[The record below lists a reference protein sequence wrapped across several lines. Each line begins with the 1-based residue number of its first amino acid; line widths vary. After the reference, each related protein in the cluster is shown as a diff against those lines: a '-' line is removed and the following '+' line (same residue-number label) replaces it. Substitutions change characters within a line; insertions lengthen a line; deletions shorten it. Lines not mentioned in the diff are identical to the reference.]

1 MNTVRLAIFGG
12 GRRVQTFYGELC
24 HWLQA
29 QQSCK
34 CVAICNRSPEKVD
47 HFAKQLGANV
57 YSTPNQLLE
66 SERIDAAIVSV
77 SPDYK
82 DRLAQQ
88 LAEKGLH
95 LFLDSPVPSW
105 RTGKILEKL
114 EKTQNLKIEIS
125 EDQSFS
131 PEAEFQRNL
140 LASGLF
146 GKLLVVHNQGKE
158 IDYHGLARL
167 HNLVGSFVEIQGV
180 SGRNLSIPGGDR
192 CYLRELEFS
201 KLLYLSQ
208 YTSPKN
214 HSLRLE
220 KDFRLVCEYGVI
232 GQTHVLHRE
241 FEPESYH

>member
-12 GRRVQTFYGELC
+12 GRRVQTFYAELC

-88 LAEKGLH
+88 LAGIAPFSGFSCPKLANREN
-95 LFLDSPVPSW
+95 F
-105 RTGKILEKL
+105 RKIRE
-114 EKTQNLKIEIS
+114 N
-125 EDQSFS
+125 
-131 PEAEFQRNL
+131 P
-140 LASGLF
+140 
-146 GKLLVVHNQGKE
+146 
-158 IDYHGLARL
+158 
-167 HNLVGSFVEIQGV
+167 
-180 SGRNLSIPGGDR
+180 
-192 CYLRELEFS
+192 ELE
-201 KLLYLSQ
+201 
-208 YTSPKN
+208 
-214 HSLRLE
+214 
-220 KDFRLVCEYGVI
+220 D
-232 GQTHVLHRE
+232 
-241 FEPESYH
+241 